1 MLDDKT
7 YIENADRLIRAR
19 TEQLRSAVTITD
31 ILTQALNDIKAK
43 VDDASRARIEKA
55 LSEAE
60 AIRKAE
66 IARVEVNNQ

>member
-19 TEQLRSAVTITD
+19 TEQLRSAVTIND